1 MKLFM
6 FFVFMLFVFVKPT
19 SAYLDPGTGSYIIQI
34 AIASMAAGTYF
45 FKDKIGSAITFLK
58 KKLGKNSQK
67 KDVTKS

>member
-1 MKLFM
+1 MKLFI
-6 FFVFMLFVFVKPT
+6 FFVFALFVLVKPA

-45 FKDKIGSAITFLK
+45 FKDKIGSAINFLK

-67 KDVTKS
+67 KDEKK